1 MAKTFVSA
9 LAVIGAALA
18 VPAHAD
24 TLASWSTFT
33 LNAQSGSNASAKSF
47 SAQSGDLYIQLSL
60 TPLAG
65 TTISANDFAA
75 LWLDNAASG
84 DHTAVPNV
92 GLKADVQ
99 STGDYMVRGNSS
111 NNYIG
116 AFTTDQAAAGT
127 TVSLWAH
134 LYKSSGSGTYNT
146 FDLWT
151 NPTATTWSAVLATTA
166 EATSTLNS
174 GLTTISSAGFRA
186 ATLSGNDAIQVSN
199 AAIYNSIPGVPEPE
213 TYAMLLAGLGLMGTI
228 ARRTKNKS

>member
-1 MAKTFVSA
+1 MAKSFVSA

-24 TLASWSTFT
+24 TLASWGTLT
-33 LNAQSGSNASAKSF
+33 LNSGSGSNAASQSF

-65 TTISANDFAA
+65 TTISANDFAV
-75 LWLDNAASG
+75 LWLDKTAIG

-127 TVSLWAH
+127 TVTLWAH
-134 LYKSSGSGTYNT
+134 LYKSSGSSTYNT

-166 EATSTLNS
+166 EAKSTLNS
-174 GLTTISSAGFRA
+174 GLTAISSAGFRA
-186 ATLSGNDAIQVSN
+186 ATLSSNDAIQVSN
-199 AAIYNSIPGVPEPE
+199 AAIYNSIPAVPEPE